1 MVLNRIKSLALVMIL
16 LGSVAVGATVR
27 KPEHECSMDMME
39 CCKLFKEKHSMG
51 HEPAEMPCC
60 VVRGPLPASKGS
72 TINLRISAPVAAQL
86 LQAAVVP
93 AETAR
98 KIAPGSQAT
107 RVQPT
112 DSQPSYIRNLS
123 LLI

>member
-1 MVLNRIKSLALVMIL
+1 MVLNRIKSLALVIIL

-27 KPEHECSMDMME
+27 RAEHECGMSTME
-39 CCKLFKEKHSMG
+39 CCKLFKEQHSMG
-51 HEPAEMPCC
+51 HAPAEMPCC

-72 TINLRISAPVAAQL
+72 TVSLRISAPAATQL
-86 LQAAVVP
+86 LQAAIVP
-93 AETAR
+93 AQTAR
-98 KIAPGSQAT
+98 NVAPGSQAT